1 MRRRTKYSA
10 SVTMGLLTAL
20 SIAVPAHAGVSPQ
33 GCGGNLANF
42 DVQRTPVGP
51 TYRLGDSVTFV
62 ISGQNTK
69 AGACDIIMTSP
80 LNFNLPNNRGVPS
93 GPATT
98 FLNSGDTFRS
108 GASLTTTSVPWV
120 VAADPDVQFA
130 QAALAG
136 DSDVQDAPAPQHDF
150 FRIARSV
157 SITITHPSMALTKV
171 ANPVQGL
178 APLPVT
184 YTYALTNTGD
194 ADIGNI
200 NLSDAGAGACS
211 PLTYQSGDLNKDS
224 VLQAQVKNGAGVVTT
239 PAETW
244 TYTCQRVFPVA
255 GVFPNVATATGT
267 SKVDNRPVNPVQ
279 ANASV
284 TVTTPQAFVPPPAVP
299 PATPVVAPA
308 VNPAVANTCI
318 ESPKSLSLRAK
329 ELTTVRVTLNS
340 KTKGVKVKVKGPG
353 FTKTLKTNAKGQATF
368 RVRPTRAGTLK
379 ITSTN
384 CAKVTKAAV
393 KAARKTVSK
402 RVPQVTG

>member
-1 MRRRTKYSA
+1 
-10 SVTMGLLTAL
+10 MGLLTAL
-20 SIAVPAHAGVSPQ
+20 SVVVPAHADVSPA
-33 GCGGNLANF
+33 GCGGNQANF
-42 DVQRTPVGP
+42 DVKRVPAGP
-51 TYRLGDSVTFV
+51 TYRLGDPVTFV
-62 ISGQNTK
+62 LTGDNTK
-69 AGACDIIMTSP
+69 AGGCDIIMTSP
-80 LNFNLPNNRGVPS
+80 LNFNLPNNRGLPQ

-98 FLNSGDTFRS
+98 LLSSGATFRFGDT
-108 GASLTTTSVPWV
+108 LPTTSVPWT

-136 DSDVQDAPAPQHDF
+136 DADLQDVPAPQHDY
-150 FRIARSV
+150 FRIARSI
-157 SITITHPSMALTKV
+157 SLLITHPSMALTKV

-211 PLTYQSGDLNKDS
+211 PVMYQSGDLNKDS
-224 VLQAQVKNGAGVVTT
+224 VLQAQVKNAAGVVTT

-244 TYTCQRVFPVA
+244 LYTCQRVFPNA
-255 GVFPNVATATGT
+255 GVYPNVATATGT

-284 TVTTPQAFVPPPAVP
+284 TVTPQAGPPAAP
-299 PATPVVAPA
+299 PAAPPGKPIVAPA
-308 VNPAVANTCI
+308 VKPAAVDTCI
-318 ESPKSLSLRAK
+318 ESPKSLSLRAR

-340 KTKGVKVKVKGPG
+340 KTKGVKVTVKGPG
-353 FTKTLKTNAKGQATF
+353 FTKTLTTNANGQATF
-368 RVRPTRAGTLK
+368 RVRPTRSGTLT

-393 KAARKTVSK
+393 KAARKTVTQ